1 MKKLIL
7 LFSILAIV
15 SITILLAIATEFDS
29 QNRAEREKYQE
40 NLGKT
45 VVLGK
50 DTLIITNY
58 SIFLGQFRLS
68 NGSDV
73 SSELIFKR

>member
-7 LFSILAIV
+7 MFSILAIV
-15 SITILLAIATEFDS
+15 SITILLAIATEFDK

-50 DTLIITNY
+50 DTLIIINY
-58 SIFLGQFRLS
+58 NIFLGQFRLS

-73 SSELIFKR
+73 SSELIFKK